1 MSSSAAPVRSW
12 SSRISS
18 RIWAWIVTSRAVV
31 GSSAMSSFGSHDRA
45 IAIMT
50 RWRIPP
56 DISCGYCLTRRSG
69 LLIPT
74 ALSDST
80 AFSQAAFFDRPWWRM
95 TASAI
100 WSPTVKTGLRLVI
113 GSWKIIAMSLPRTW
127 RISSSES
134 ASRSRPSNRISPVG
148 ISAGGMSM
156 QPHDRQRGHALAAA
170 GLADEPERL
179 ARPGSRSSTPSTAR
193 TTPSMTWKYVRR
205 SRTSSRASPARR
217 RCRRGPAGIGRE
229 RSSGHSFDRGSR
241 ASRRPSPMKLM
252 AMTVRAIAMPGKN
265 AHHQLPSDLVL
276 LRARQ
281 RVAPADV
288 LAPSGRS

>member
-12 SSRISS
+12 TSRISS

-45 IAIMT
+45 IAIIT

-56 DISCGYCLTRRSG
+56 DISWGYCLTRRSG

-80 AFSQAAFFDRPWWRM
+80 AFSQAAFFDSPWWSM

-100 WSPTVKTGLRLVI
+100 WSPTVKTGFRLVI

-134 ASRSRPSNRISPVG
+134 ASRSRPSKRISPVG
-148 ISAGGMSM
+148 ISAGGMSCRRM
-156 QPHDRQRGHALAAA
+156 IDSEVTLLPQPDSPTSPRVS
-170 GLADEPERL
+170 P
-179 ARPGSRSSTPSTAR
+179 ARIEKLIPSTAR

-205 SRTSSRASPARR
+205 SRTSSRGRPRATL
-217 RCRRGPAGIGRE
+217 PAGSAGSGVRVK
-229 RSSGHSFDRGSR
+229 RSLP
-241 ASRRPSPMKLM
+241 RPR
-252 AMTVRAIAMPGKN
+252 VE
-265 AHHQLPSDLVL
+265 
-276 LRARQ
+276 
-281 RVAPADV
+281 RVAQAVAHEVDGESR
-288 LAPSGRS
+288 SGRSPCPGRTPTTSCRGPGTAASSPGRCPS